1 MNNDLNPQIIID
13 ELAQRLN
20 SATLENVVLS
30 TKLKMLTNQIEFLS
44 RGDDE
49 ELEVVVGDSFSA
61 EE

>member
-30 TKLKMLTNQIEFLS
+30 TKIKMLTNQLELLS
-44 RGDDE
+44 QDEDD
-49 ELEVVVGDSFSA
+49 ELEVVVGDSLSD

>member
-30 TKLKMLTNQIEFLS
+30 TRIKMLTNQLELLS
-44 RGDDE
+44 QDEDD
-49 ELEVVVGDSFSA
+49 ELEVVVGDSFSD

>member
-44 RGDDE
+44 QGDDE

>member
-30 TKLKMLTNQIEFLS
+30 TKLKMLTNQIELLAQ
-44 RGDDE
+44 GEDE
-49 ELEVVVGDSFSA
+49 ELEVVVGDSFSD

>member
-20 SATLENVVLS
+20 SAKLENVVLS
-30 TKLKMLTNQIEFLS
+30 TKLKMLTNQIELLAQ
-44 RGDDE
+44 GEDE
-49 ELEVVVGDSFSA
+49 ELEVVVGDSFSD